1 LESPTDTSYVLTQKA
16 RGLFRAA
23 GTRGAIQLESFGR
36 FRSRDRRSAKE
47 TLMAQTRILMVLTS
61 NGRMGL
67 NGGETGLWVE
77 TFATPFYALE
87 NLGMSPEVATV
98 KGGAPAIDPKSVAG
112 DALGDNAKRFMDDAR
127 LREGLKAAP
136 ALRDVQT
143 SLYDAML
150 LCGGAGA
157 LWEFPASPELV
168 VALEQFALQGKPI
181 AAIGHGAAALVPVM
195 DKRSQPLTRGRKVA
209 CSSSEEDA
217 AAGLAGVAPFMLENK
232 LRDLGAEIAPA
243 AAGAPHVCVD
253 EFLITGQNAASSA
266 GVTDALV
273 EVLRG
278 ERIAA

>member
-1 LESPTDTSYVLTQKA
+1 
-16 RGLFRAA
+16 
-23 GTRGAIQLESFGR
+23 
-36 FRSRDRRSAKE
+36 
-47 TLMAQTRILMVLTS
+47 MAQTRILMVLTS

-67 NGGETGLWVE
+67 NGGETGLWVD

-87 NLGMSPEVATV
+87 DLGMSPEVATV
-98 KGGAPAIDPKSVAG
+98 KGGAPAIDPRSATG
-112 DALGDNAKRFMDDAR
+112 DALTDSAKRFMDDSR
-127 LREGLKAAP
+127 LRNGLAQAP

-143 SLYDAML
+143 SAYDAVL

-209 CSSSEEDA
+209 CPSTEEDA
-217 AAGLAGVAPFMLENK
+217 EAGLSGVAPFMLESK
-232 LRDLGAEIAPA
+232 LRDLGAEVNPAPV
-243 AAGAPHVCVD
+243 GQPHVCVD
-253 EFLITGQNAASSA
+253 EFLITGQNPASAAA
-266 GVTDALV
+266 LTDALV
-273 EVLRG
+273 EVIRG